1 MLVQDTAIIFLP
13 IPNLLLVPLLVSKF
27 YVLVQ
32 FVLTENCLLSMK
44 KKGVIDNH
52 EYYFFNSLFDK
63 LSSMIINLF
72 MQNNQSILMGL

>member
-1 MLVQDTAIIFLP
+1 MQDTAIIFLP

-52 EYYFFNSLFDK
+52 EYHFFNSLFDK